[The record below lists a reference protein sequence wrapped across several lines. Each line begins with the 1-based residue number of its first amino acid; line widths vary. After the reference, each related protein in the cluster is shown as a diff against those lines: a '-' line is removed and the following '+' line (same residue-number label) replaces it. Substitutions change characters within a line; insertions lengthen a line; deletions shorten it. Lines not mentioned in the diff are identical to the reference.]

1 MPSSVSEPCPPTKM
15 PPPHPKPPVPPVPL
29 DASPPLPPFA
39 TLPEISPP
47 WMDRAAPVVWTA
59 PPMPKGPKNG
69 EKDDVPVPGLPR
81 AWLPMKEVLV
91 TEAGVSESAAR
102 RLRFRC

>member
-1 MPSSVSEPCPPTKM
+1 
-15 PPPHPKPPVPPVPL
+15 
-29 DASPPLPPFA
+29 
-39 TLPEISPP
+39 
-47 WMDRAAPVVWTA
+47 MDRAAPVVWTA

-91 TEAGVSESAAR
+91 TEAGVSESASAPPSVSVLNDGTPVPPIAWFPVN
-102 RLRFRC
+102 RLLEIVVVRVGFGVEKKKSWL